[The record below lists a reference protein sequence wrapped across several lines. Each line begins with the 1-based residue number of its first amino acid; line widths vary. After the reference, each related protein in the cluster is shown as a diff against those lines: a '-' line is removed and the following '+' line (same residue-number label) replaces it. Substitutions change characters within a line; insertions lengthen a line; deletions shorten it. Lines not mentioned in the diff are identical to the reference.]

1 LGGVFPLNGRFR
13 HNLVPDFTHYL
24 QGRDKPTEA
33 KRKQNMKQFIGLI
46 RFGALTAAS
55 AVAHQ
60 KTLATKI
67 LDSQL
72 PREGELVLLAID
84 GTVVAREINLVP
96 RAGGYGSI
104 PLERYRRV
112 SNRPFARVFRS
123 R

>member
-1 LGGVFPLNGRFR
+1 MGAFGITLYRILRTTSREETNRPKL
-13 HNLVPDFTHYL
+13 
-24 QGRDKPTEA
+24 KES
-33 KRKQNMKQFIGLI
+33 QNMKQFIGLI